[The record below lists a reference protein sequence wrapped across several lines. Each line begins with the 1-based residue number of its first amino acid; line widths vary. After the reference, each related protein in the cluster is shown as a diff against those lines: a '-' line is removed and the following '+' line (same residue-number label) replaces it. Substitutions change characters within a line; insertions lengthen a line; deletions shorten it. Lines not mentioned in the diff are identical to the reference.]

1 VNINLNSLVAKVLDG
16 TLIGVGIIIAVVVT
30 RKLLPGVI

>member
-1 VNINLNSLVAKVLDG
+1 MNINLNTILSKVLDG
-16 TLIGVGIIIAVVVT
+16 TLIGVGVIIAVVVT

>member
-16 TLIGVGIIIAVVVT
+16 TLIGVGVIIAVVAT
-30 RKLLPGVI
+30 RKLLPGLI

>member
-1 VNINLNSLVAKVLDG
+1 MNINLNSLVAKVLDG

>member
-1 VNINLNSLVAKVLDG
+1 MNINLNSIVAKVLDG

>member
-1 VNINLNSLVAKVLDG
+1 VNINLNSILAKVLDG
-16 TLIGVGIIIAVVVT
+16 TLIGVGVIIAVVAT

>member
-1 VNINLNSLVAKVLDG
+1 MNINLNSIVAKVLDG
-16 TLIGVGIIIAVVVT
+16 TLIGVGVIIAVVAT

>member
-1 VNINLNSLVAKVLDG
+1 MNINLNSILAKVFDG
-16 TLIGVGIIIAVVVT
+16 TLIGVGVIIAVVAT

>member
-1 VNINLNSLVAKVLDG
+1 MNINLNTIVAKVLDG
-16 TLIGVGIIIAVVVT
+16 TLIGVGVIIAVVAV

>member
-16 TLIGVGIIIAVVVT
+16 TLIGVGVIIAVVAT

>member
-1 VNINLNSLVAKVLDG
+1 MNINLNTIVAKVLDG
-16 TLIGVGIIIAVVVT
+16 TLIGVGVIIAVVAT